1 MRMYQKMKVLGIFL
15 QTLILMFFICNIQNS
30 LAAGEAK
37 TVHEVRSA
45 PFELTADNLRP
56 AFAVSPTGGM
66 GVGPVKYP
74 YKLQVPQLYRLDPAD
89 RQRTYSPPG
98 LPPDIAQFAMKSMM
112 ACVTEVQGPPG
123 GPPAFK
129 SVAAPVTN
137 EGGQTVSG
145 SAKPSTVTHY
155 GRVSSNPDLFQHAG
169 ILLDITGVFVFGEQY
184 APWVVKGVSDTGQ
197 DCWVSIRKCVF
208 VTESSTLY
216 ATDGSRISTGA
227 CWFPVGS
234 YEFRGEAEVFGKGLR
249 LLPGSAYRSR

>member
-1 MRMYQKMKVLGIFL
+1 MRMYQKMKCLESL
-15 QTLILMFFICNIQNS
+15 QTLILMFLFVISRISGCRRPKQFTKS
-30 LAAGEAK
+30 DQPPL
-37 TVHEVRSA
+37 SS
-45 PFELTADNLRP
+45 TADNLRP

-89 RQRTYSPPG
+89 RQRTYSPPA